1 MKDFTAFADLFVWT
15 SQKMSSIKIDWLPIE
30 ALTTIVLLLVLG
42 ILAMLFYFIG
52 KFILFRIIRSI
63 VKRTPGVYDD
73 IFVSKKFLRRF
84 SYVIPMILVYQLIP
98 FAIPH
103 YAGWI
108 ITVRKLS
115 EVVLILF
122 VLVAGYALLDSFYE
136 KYLRTEK
143 SRFKP
148 VKGYLQVVKIVGGFI
163 AAILILSIL
172 LSETP
177 GYLLG
182 GLGAV
187 SAVLLLVFKDTILG
201 FVASVQLSS
210 NDMVMLG
217 DWITVDKYKADGD
230 VVEIT
235 LSSVKVKNFDN
246 SFTYVPTY
254 GMITDSFQNWR
265 GMQESPGRRIKRSV
279 NIHVSSVHF
288 VTEEELKKYRQID
301 LIRDYIDAKQTELN
315 DYNQRLAGDSG
326 SIVNLRQQTNIGIYR
341 AYLMEYIKSLP
352 TINHGEMTMVRQL
365 PPADNGI
372 PIEVYAFSIEKE
384 WEKYEVVMAD
394 IFDHI
399 LAATRYFDLEIFQ
412 TASGSDLRNL
422 GRNH

>member
-15 SQKMSSIKIDWLPIE
+15 SQQMALINIDWLPIE
-30 ALTTIVLLLVLG
+30 ALTTIALLLVLS
-42 ILAMLFYFIG
+42 ILALLFYFIG

-63 VKRTPGVYDD
+63 VKRTPGIYDD
-73 IFVSKKFLRRF
+73 IFVSRKFLRRI
-84 SYVIPMILVYQLIP
+84 SYVIPMILLYQLIP

-103 YAGWI
+103 YPGWVV
-108 ITVRKLS
+108 TVRKLS
-115 EVVLILF
+115 EIVLIFF
-122 VLVAGYALLDSFYE
+122 VLTSGYALLDSFYE
-136 KYLRTEK
+136 KYLNTEK

-163 AAILILSIL
+163 ASILVLSIL

-177 GYLLG
+177 GFLLG
-182 GLGAV
+182 GLGAI

-210 NDMVMLG
+210 NDMIMLG

-246 SFTYVPTY
+246 TFTYVPTY
-254 GMITDSFQNWR
+254 GMLTDSFQNWR

-288 VTEEELKKYRQID
+288 VTQEELEKYRKIE
-301 LIRDYIDAKQTELN
+301 LIHDYIDVKQKELAE
-315 DYNQRLAGDSG
+315 YNKGVLCDSAT
-326 SIVNLRQQTNIGIYR
+326 IVNFRQQTNIGIYR
-341 AYLMEYIKSLP
+341 AYLLEYLKKLP
-352 TINHGEMTMVRQL
+352 FINHDEITMVRQL

-372 PIEVYAFSIEKE
+372 PVEMYAFTFEKE
-384 WEKYEVVMAD
+384 WAKYEAVMAD

-412 TASGSDLRNL
+412 SASGSDLRNI
-422 GRNH
+422 GHN

>member
-1 MKDFTAFADLFVWT
+1 MNDFTAFSELFVWT
-15 SQKMSSIKIDWLPIE
+15 SAKMSSIQIDWLPVG
-30 ALTTIVLLLVLG
+30 ALTTLVLLLVLG
-42 ILAMLFYFIG
+42 MLALVIYYIS

-73 IFVSKKFLRRF
+73 IFVSRKFLRRI
-84 SYVIPMILVYQLIP
+84 SYVIPMIVIYQLIP
-98 FAIPH
+98 YAIPH
-103 YAGWI
+103 HAGWI
-108 ITVRKLS
+108 ITIRRSS

-122 VLVAGYALLDSFYE
+122 MLTAGYALLDSFYE
-136 KYLRTEK
+136 KYLNTEK

-217 DWITVDKYKADGD
+217 DWITVDKCKADGE

-235 LSSVKVKNFDN
+235 LSSVKVRNFDN
-246 SFTYVPTY
+246 TFTYVPTY
-254 GMITDSFQNWR
+254 GMISDSFQNWR
-265 GMQESPGRRIKRSV
+265 GMKESPGRRIKRPV
-279 NIHVSSVHF
+279 NIHVGSIHF
-288 VTEEELKKYRQID
+288 VTEEELEKFRKID
-301 LIRDYIDAKQTELN
+301 LISSYIESKQKELDEIN
-315 DYNQRLAGDSG
+315 SLSSSDSG
-326 SIVNLRQQTNIGIYR
+326 AIINLRQQTNIGIYR
-341 AYLMEYIKSLP
+341 IYLLEYLKSIP
-352 TINHGEMTMVRQL
+352 TFNHNEITMVRQL
-365 PPADNGI
+365 PPADDGI
-372 PIEVYAFSIEKE
+372 PIEVYAFSVEKD

-399 LAATRYFDLEIFQ
+399 LASTQYFGLEIFQ
-412 TASGSDLRNL
+412 AASGSDLRSL
-422 GRNH
+422 AGKH

>member
-30 ALTTIVLLLVLG
+30 ALTTIVLLLVLS

-98 FAIPH
+98 FAIPQ
-103 YAGWI
+103 YAGWV

-115 EVVLILF
+115 EAVLILF

-136 KYLRTEK
+136 KYIRTEK

-265 GMQESPGRRIKRSV
+265 GMKESPGRRIKRAV

-288 VTEEELKKYRQID
+288 VTEEELIKYRQID
-301 LIRDYIDAKQTELN
+301 LIRDYIDTKQKELD
-315 DYNQRLAGDSG
+315 DYNQRLASDSG

-341 AYLMEYIKSLP
+341 AYLMEYIKCLP
-352 TINHGEMTMVRQL
+352 VINHGEITMVRQL

-372 PIEVYAFSIEKE
+372 PIEIYAFTIEKE
-384 WEKYEVVMAD
+384 WENFEVVMAD

-412 TASGSDLRNL
+412 TTSGSDLRNL